1 MKKFNSRN
9 QKGKLEK
16 IEDIEI
22 LRFFEDNIKIKMVKL
37 NSNSVAV
44 DEKSDVKK
52 AEKIIKK
59 SLNKKIFYR

>member
-1 MKKFNSRN
+1 MKKFNSKN

-22 LRFFEDNIKIKMVKL
+22 LRFFEDNIKIKMVRL
-37 NSNSVAV
+37 NSSSVAI

-52 AEKIIKK
+52 AEKIMKK
-59 SLNKKIFYR
+59 LLKEKYYR

>member
-1 MKKFNSRN
+1 MKKFNTRN
-9 QKGKLEK
+9 KKGKLEK

-22 LRFFEDNIKIKMVKL
+22 LRFFEVNTKIKMVKL
-37 NSNSVAV
+37 NSSSIAI

-59 SLNKKIFYR
+59 SLKKNL